1 VVTKRAFPI
10 ENETRPHFAC
20 YTMTGLETFL
30 ISRFMVFTLVLA
42 RTGTLLMT
50 APLFGSQA
58 LPRRVRGLLAVAMSL
73 LVTPVYLGTTVP
85 PVEQIFEYGRLLV
98 NEALVGLLLG
108 LGINILFSG
117 IQVAGQIVSQMA
129 GLSLAD
135 VFNPGFD
142 EEVSVFSQLFYFL
155 TLAVFVAIGGHR
167 IVTEALLDTFAA
179 APPGHAALG
188 DNFVDVLTSILSQSF
203 VLGIQAAAP
212 LLTALLLS
220 NIVLGLISRTL
231 PQINVIVVG
240 FGLNSLLA
248 LGVTFL
254 SLGAVAWTFQDPTID
269 VLQQIGE
276 ALMVR
281 S

>member
-1 VVTKRAFPI
+1 MP
-10 ENETRPHFAC
+10 P
-20 YTMTGLETFL
+20 LETFL

-58 LPRRVRGLLAVAMSL
+58 LPRQVRALLAVAMSL
-73 LVTPVYLGTTVP
+73 LVTPVYLGTTMP
-85 PVEQIFEYGRLLV
+85 PVEQVFEYGRLLV

-142 EEVSVFSQLFYFL
+142 EEVSIFSQLFYFL
-155 TLAVFVAIGGHR
+155 TLAVFVAVGGHR

-188 DNFVDVLTSILSQSF
+188 ENFVDVLNSIVTQSF
-203 VLGIQAAAP
+203 ALGIRAAAP
-212 LLTALLLS
+212 LLTALFLS
-220 NIVLGLISRTL
+220 NLVLGLISRTL
-231 PQINVIVVG
+231 PQINVIAVG
-240 FGLNSLLA
+240 FGINSLLA
-248 LGVTFL
+248 LGVLFL

-276 ALMVR
+276 AIVPG